1 MSELNDGNLPSD
13 LEFFSGGERN
23 GEKLFKNVAKN
34 VGIIIRSNQKFLEF
48 LTSKFGANLLMKN
61 KMQIHLETGQ
71 IFYDNKIMGES
82 LYDFLKKQE
91 DLNKKELKVDVP
103 IDDDFDYYVRE
114 ILSNVK
120 DDLFDMNSNSTSKF
134 LFYNF
139 DTFRSLHGKEILTI
153 RNSIVAN
160 DEYAL
165 EILQNRKWLHFIKNL
180 IYISNEDLSLDLFQ
194 DEYNEENSLIDQTFE
209 NSNYCKNFYGN
220 VFDDI
225 AYFFHEKLKET
236 PDTFIEKMEEDLA
249 REIFYHKKIKEQE
262 NSTEVLQKFNQ
273 FFFKTGRFPGTND
286 LAIVP
291 SGLIPSFV
299 KTKDVISPFDL
310 YENFQSSTAYGLVS
324 TQFLA
329 ALKINFG
336 GDKTVSRNAMTE
348 FFHNLSLQALNRDDN
363 WVQLQ
368 FDAIIRLNR
377 NLKKINQR

>member
-1 MSELNDGNLPSD
+1 MSMSELNDGNLPSD

-310 YENFQSSTAYGLVS
+310 YENFQSSAAYGLVS
-324 TQFLA
+324 TVFSCI
-329 ALKINFG
+329 KY
-336 GDKTVSRNAMTE
+336 
-348 FFHNLSLQALNRDDN
+348 
-363 WVQLQ
+363 QLW
-368 FDAIIRLNR
+368 R
-377 NLKKINQR
+377 